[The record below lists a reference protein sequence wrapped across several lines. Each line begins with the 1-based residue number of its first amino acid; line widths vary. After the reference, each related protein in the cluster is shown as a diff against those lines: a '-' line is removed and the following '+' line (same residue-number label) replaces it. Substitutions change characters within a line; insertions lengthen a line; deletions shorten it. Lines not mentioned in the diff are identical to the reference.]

1 MKKINTRKA
10 LNPAYR
16 KHKPLRKEVTTF
28 IEKLNLCIEAV
39 KLSDEK
45 GESEEHIKSHFKD
58 FFTNT
63 FYKENYINT
72 KERID
77 LAIYLD
83 NTAKS
88 DIGVIIEAKKPSNKA
103 EFISENNLNK
113 KALQELLLYY
123 LRERLDGK
131 NNNIKHLIATN
142 GYEWFL
148 FKAEDFYNYFYKNKA
163 LIKEYEAFRDGLK
176 DTTKNELFYSEI
188 AKKYIEEVKEELPF
202 VHLDFS
208 TVNLNSLDDNKLN
221 TYFKIFSN
229 VHLLGHSFGNDSNQ
243 LNKNFYHELLH
254 IIGLEE
260 VTDSGKKVI
269 QRKGD
274 KTRDYA
280 SLLENTI
287 FTLED
292 KDYLRKVNS
301 IESQENKAFNVGLEL
316 CLTWINRILFL
327 KLLES
332 QLATYHKGAKEYK
345 FLNSSFING
354 FDALNDLFFSALA
367 KPYNER
373 HDKFS
378 ETYKYIPYLNS
389 SLFSVEDGSIE
400 DLTFRISALKDDEMT
415 VHPSTVLKDSNGK
428 KLKGKLTTLDYLF
441 KFLDA
446 YDFATDGTEGIID
459 GQETKTLINAS
470 VLGLIFEKI
479 NGYKDGSFYTPGYI
493 TMYMCKETIRTAVT
507 QKFKEQEN
515 KTIEN
520 FDEVKAYSSK
530 FFKPEDTKRLNT
542 LINSLRICDP
552 AVGSG
557 HFLVSAL
564 NELIVIKN
572 ELGILVDEK
581 GVSLR
586 VDIQIENDELYI
598 SDANGNLFEYNPN
611 DAESTRIQKTLFE
624 EKQTLIE
631 NCLFGVDIN
640 PNSVKI
646 CRLRLWIELLKN
658 AYYTEKKQ
666 LHTLPNIDINIK
678 CGNSLISRFDLQD
691 DLKDAF
697 KGKEVKYNFTNYKK
711 AVNDYKNSNSKEE
724 KYQVLEIINEVKNNL
739 KSVFYTTLKENK
751 ELSNYRGQLINLQ
764 TANVDLFGTK
774 LSKSKV
780 EIEERRLKQLIS
792 LQEEKV
798 KEIASNAIYKN
809 AFEWRFEF
817 PEVLD
822 DNGKYI
828 GFDVVIGN
836 PPYIYNRDL
845 PKIDRDF
852 YQLKYLVADDLYHY
866 FTNEAISIAKTYG
879 VISYIT
885 PNTYFTLS
893 TKEKYRETLLKYDKL
908 KITYSG
914 FVFEDAY
921 VEAQIFS
928 LIKNNTNELSDV
940 IFVKNPND
948 YIIYEELKGNYNLF
962 KNNFLKRFF
971 WPNELNIN
979 IHNKINLK
987 FEYDNFKNVLLGK
1000 KTNISELITNYRSTL
1015 TSNKLTLLGLISE
1028 GEQGLVTGNNSK
1040 YIGKIVKNDEEI
1052 YQIDIEFLKILNK
1065 YQKNNISLIEF
1076 QKNKEYYY
1084 ELAENLKLKEKKPSL
1099 FGKFFNYKSVEINQI
1114 KSYKELSDSDKTF
1127 GGQNDLWLYYNRG
1140 NSEGH
1145 KWHIPYTECIK
1156 WNKKSVKEL
1165 REGKLTNSRWQGETF
1180 YNACGFG
1187 WVDYFTDKIKA
1198 FYIEEGVYSKN
1209 IVKFHNVINISDMY
1223 IVALLNSKFIS
1234 YYIKNFVTATH
1245 TLQIND
1251 GRLIPII
1258 IPDKSVE
1265 KLIIEKVDLI
1275 INSKRNNSNFDST
1288 DVEREIDS
1296 LVYKL
1301 YGLTKEEIE
1310 IVENS

>member
-1 MKKINTRKA
+1 MNKINTRKA

-16 KHKPLRKEVTTF
+16 KHKPLRNEVTSF
-28 IEKLNLCIEAV
+28 IQKLNECIAAV
-39 KLSDEK
+39 KVSDEN

-63 FYKENYINT
+63 FYKDNYINT
-72 KERID
+72 KDRID

-176 DTTKNELFYSEI
+176 DTTKNELFYTEI

-208 TVNLNSLDDNKLN
+208 TVNLNALDDNKLN

-260 VTDSGKKVI
+260 VADGGKKVI
-269 QRKGD
+269 QRKD
-274 KTRDYA
+274 TKARDYA

-292 KDYLRKVNS
+292 RDYLRNVKSV
-301 IESQENKAFNVGLEL
+301 ENTTDKAFNVGLEL

-332 QLATYHKGAKEYK
+332 QLATYHKGAKEYR
-345 FLNSSFING
+345 FLNSGFING
-354 FDALNDLFFSALA
+354 FDELNNLFFSALA
-367 KPYNER
+367 KNIKDR
-373 HDKFS
+373 HPKYAEKF
-378 ETYKYIPYLNS
+378 KYIPYLNS
-389 SLFSVEDGSIE
+389 SLFERNELESE
-400 DLTFRISALKDDEMT
+400 TFEISALNDDEME
-415 VHPSTVLKDSNGK
+415 VFSSTVLKDANGK
-428 KLKGKLTTLDYLF
+428 KFKGKLTTIDYLF

-446 YDFATDGTEGIID
+446 YDFATDGTEGIVD

-479 NGYKDGSFYTPGYI
+479 NGYKDGSFYTPAYI
-493 TMYMCKETIRTAVT
+493 TMYMCKETIRRAVA

-515 KTIEN
+515 DTIEN
-520 FDEVKAYSSK
+520 FDDVKAYSSK
-530 FFKPEDTKRLNT
+530 FFKVDDSNRFNT

-581 GVSLR
+581 GIPLR
-586 VDIQIENDELYI
+586 VDIQIDNDELYI

-611 DAESTRIQKTLFE
+611 DVESTRIQKTLFE

-678 CGNSLISRFDLQD
+678 CGNSLISRFELQD

-724 KYQVLEIINEVKNNL
+724 KYQVLEIINEVKNNFKSTLTSKILNDFNKEQL
-739 KSVFYTTLKENK
+739 KYNLEQERQNNLLLFGEKIKAADKKVLKELKEKADNK
-751 ELSNYRGQLINLQ
+751 LKEKEDTIN
-764 TANVDLFGTK
+764 
-774 LSKSKV
+774 
-780 EIEERRLKQLIS
+780 
-792 LQEEKV
+792 
-798 KEIASNAIYKN
+798 NAIYNN

-822 DNGKYI
+822 DKGVYI
-828 GFDVVIGN
+828 GFDAVIGN
-836 PPYIYNRDL
+836 PPYLDMREIGAN
-845 PKIDRDF
+845 
-852 YQLKYLVADDLYHY
+852 Q
-866 FTNEAISIAKTYG
+866 
-879 VISYIT
+879 ISYYK
-885 PNTYFTLS
+885 NTYSSSSNRVNLFSLFIEKIFNIKSINGKSSVIVPRNIIRSNEYQKIREFILNRTSLS
-893 TKEKYRETLLKYDKL
+893 SLLSFKL
-908 KITYSG
+908 G
-914 FVFEDAY
+914 VFED
-921 VEAQIFS
+921 VTSEVVI
-928 LIKNNTNELSDV
+928 LILDK
-940 IFVKNPND
+940 
-948 YIIYEELKGNYNLF
+948 NYNEE
-962 KNNFLKRFF
+962 N
-971 WPNELNIN
+971 NIN
-979 IHNKINLK
+979 VYNFNKLIDLNQQPNLIEQKVFKDSIGCRFNIYLNKEKVLLLKKIEVLSIKLVTISETLQGIIAGDEKKYISHEKINEFYEPILR
-987 FEYDNFKNVLLGK
+987 GK
-1000 KTNISELITNYRSTL
+1000 
-1015 TSNKLTLLGLISE
+1015 
-1028 GEQGLVTGNNSK
+1028 
-1040 YIGKIVKNDEEI
+1040 D
-1052 YQIDIEFLKILNK
+1052 IDRYKILP
-1065 YQKNNISLIEF
+1065 F
-1076 QKNKEYYY
+1076 PKEYIYY
-1084 ELAENLKLKEKKPSL
+1084 IEGTKVLTRSRKREN
-1099 FGKFFNYKSVEINQI
+1099 FTV
-1114 KSYKELSDSDKTF
+1114 
-1127 GGQNDLWLYYNRG
+1127 
-1140 NSEGH
+1140 
-1145 KWHIPYTECIK
+1145 
-1156 WNKKSVKEL
+1156 NKKI
-1165 REGKLTNSRWQGETF
+1165 LTQHVSGS
-1180 YNACGFG
+1180 
-1187 WVDYFTDKIKA
+1187 IKA
-1198 FYIEEGVYSKN
+1198 VIDSRKFYYMQTINGTILNDDNYSEE
-1209 IVKFHNVINISDMY
+1209 Y
-1223 IVALLNSKFIS
+1223 IVSLLNSKLLNFYYDNSFNLGAEFTTAVAIENINLLPILPIS
-1234 YYIKNFVTATH
+1234 
-1245 TLQIND
+1245 
-1251 GRLIPII
+1251 
-1258 IPDKSVE
+1258 SE
-1265 KLIIEKVDLI
+1265 KQQPLIEKAVQILALKQENPEADTTTLE
-1275 INSKRNNSNFDST
+1275 K
-1288 DVEREIDS
+1288 EIDAI
-1296 LVYKL
+1296 VYAL
-1301 YGLTKEEIE
+1301 YGLTEEEIA

>member
-208 TVNLNSLDDNKLN
+208 TVNLNTLDDNKLN

-260 VTDSGKKVI
+260 VADGGKKVI
-269 QRKGD
+269 QRKD
-274 KTRDYA
+274 TKARDYA

-292 KDYLRKVNS
+292 RDYLRNVKSV
-301 IESQENKAFNVGLEL
+301 ETTTDKAFNVGLEL

-332 QLATYHKGAKEYK
+332 QLATYHKGAKEYR
-345 FLNSSFING
+345 FLNSNFIDG
-354 FDALNDLFFSALA
+354 FDGLNNLFFSALA
-367 KPYNER
+367 KNTNER
-373 HDKFS
+373 HPKYAEKFQ
-378 ETYKYIPYLNS
+378 YIPYLNS
-389 SLFSVEDGSIE
+389 SLFERNE
-400 DLTFRISALKDDEMT
+400 LETETFEISALNDDEME
-415 VHPSTVLKDSNGK
+415 VFSSTVLKDANGK
-428 KLKGKLTTLDYLF
+428 KFKGKLATLDYLF

-446 YDFATDGTEGIID
+446 YDFATDGTEGIVD

-479 NGYKDGSFYTPGYI
+479 NGYKDGSFYTPAYI
-493 TMYMCKETIRTAVT
+493 TMYMCKETIRRAVA

-515 KTIEN
+515 DTIEN
-520 FDEVKAYSSK
+520 FDDVKAYSSR
-530 FFKPEDTKRLNT
+530 FFKADDSKRFNT

-581 GVSLR
+581 GIPLR
-586 VDIQIENDELYI
+586 VDIQIDNDELYI

-697 KGKEVKYNFTNYKK
+697 KEKEIKYNFS
-711 AVNDYKNSNSKEE
+711 DYKEAVAEYKNTNSKERKQE
-724 KYQVLEIINEVKNNL
+724 ILDIINVVKNNL
-739 KSVFYTTLKENK
+739 KSVFYTTLSENK
-751 ELSNYRGQLINLQ
+751 DLANYRGQLINLQ
-764 TANVDLFGTK
+764 TANIDLFGAK

-780 EIEERRLKQLIS
+780 EIEERRLKLLIKQ
-792 LQEEKV
+792 QEDKV
-798 KEIASNAIYKN
+798 KEITNNTIYKN

-822 DNGKYI
+822 DKGNYL
-828 GFDVVIGN
+828 GFDAIIGN
-836 PPYIYNRDL
+836 PPYIKEYEGKEIFDGLRENEVYQGKMDIWYMFLADGIKLLKEKGNLNFIAPNNWTTNAGASKMRNFMLSNSQFIQLIDFNNYMVFDTASIQTMIMQFVKSKTDNYTFDYRRISSTKPTFEDAINIINNASTTNL
-845 PKIDRDF
+845 EIYEPK
-852 YQLKYLVADDLYHY
+852 
-866 FTNEAISIAKTYG
+866 ISIANFNDKSLTFNSNIYEKILKKILSKSDFLFDEKLEVAQGIVFPQDFINKSSSLKLENKFEIGSG
-879 VISYIT
+879 VFGLNDDEKNNLNLDNNELKLIK
-885 PNTYFTLS
+885 PYFTS
-893 TKEKYRETLLKYDKL
+893 EQFSRYYANKQNKL
-908 KITYSG
+908 W
-914 FVFEDAY
+914 
-921 VEAQIFS
+921 
-928 LIKNNTNELSDV
+928 LIYTSSK
-940 IFVKNPND
+940 
-948 YIIYEELKGNYNLF
+948 F
-962 KNNFLKRFF
+962 KNADKILPYPNIKKHLDQFQDIITSDNKPYGLHRTRDERFF
-971 WPNELNIN
+971 IGEKIIVQRKCPNKPVFTYTDFDTYVSATFYVI
-979 IHNKINLK
+979 
-987 FEYDNFKNVLLGK
+987 
-1000 KTNISELITNYRSTL
+1000 KTNRLNQKFL
-1015 TSNKLTLLGLISE
+1015 VGLL
-1028 GEQGLVTGNNSK
+1028 NSR
-1040 YIGKIVKNDEEI
+1040 
-1052 YQIDIEFLKILNK
+1052 
-1065 YQKNNISLIEF
+1065 LIEF
-1076 QKNKEYYY
+1076 WLKNKGKMQGNNFQ
-1084 ELAENLKLKEKKPSL
+1084 LDKEPL
-1099 FGKFFNYKSVEINQI
+1099 VNIPLIN
-1114 KSYKELSDSDKTF
+1114 
-1127 GGQNDLWLYYNRG
+1127 
-1140 NSEGH
+1140 
-1145 KWHIPYTECIK
+1145 
-1156 WNKKSVKEL
+1156 
-1165 REGKLTNSRWQGETF
+1165 
-1180 YNACGFG
+1180 A
-1187 WVDYFTDKIKA
+1187 
-1198 FYIEEGVYSKN
+1198 
-1209 IVKFHNVINISDMY
+1209 
-1223 IVALLNSKFIS
+1223 
-1234 YYIKNFVTATH
+1234 
-1245 TLQIND
+1245 
-1251 GRLIPII
+1251 
-1258 IPDKSVE
+1258 VE
-1265 KLIIEKVDLI
+1265 KIQLEFATKVDQILALKQE
-1275 INSKRNNSNFDST
+1275 NPEADTTTLEK
-1288 DVEREIDS
+1288 EIDAM
-1296 LVYKL
+1296 VYKL
-1301 YGLTKEEIE
+1301 YGLNEEEIN

>member
-1 MKKINTRKA
+1 MSKINTRKA

-16 KHKPLRKEVTTF
+16 KHKPLRNDVTTF
-28 IEKLNLCIEAV
+28 IQNLKNCIEAV
-39 KLSDEK
+39 KLSDEN

-63 FYKENYINT
+63 FYKDNYINT
-72 KERID
+72 KDRID

-176 DTTKNELFYSEI
+176 DTTKNELFYAEI

-208 TVNLNSLDDNKLN
+208 TVNLNTLDDNKLN

-229 VHLLGHSFGNDSNQ
+229 VHLLGHSFGNDSNH

-260 VTDSGKKVI
+260 VADGGKKVI
-269 QRKGD
+269 QRKD
-274 KTRDYA
+274 TKVRDYA

-292 KDYLRKVNS
+292 RDYLRNVKSV
-301 IESQENKAFNVGLEL
+301 ENTTDKAFNVGLEL

-332 QLATYHKGAKEYK
+332 QLATYHKGAKEYR
-345 FLNSSFING
+345 FLNSGFING
-354 FDALNDLFFSALA
+354 FDELNNLFFSALA
-367 KPYNER
+367 KNIKDR
-373 HDKFS
+373 HPKYAEKF
-378 ETYKYIPYLNS
+378 KYIPYLNS
-389 SLFSVEDGSIE
+389 SLFERNE
-400 DLTFRISALKDDEMT
+400 LETETFEISALNDDEME
-415 VHPSTVLKDSNGK
+415 VFSSTVLKDANGK
-428 KLKGKLTTLDYLF
+428 KFKGKLTTIDYLF

-446 YDFATDGTEGIID
+446 YDFATDGTEGIVD

-479 NGYKDGSFYTPGYI
+479 NGYKDGSFYTPAYI
-493 TMYMCKETIRTAVT
+493 TMYMCKETIRRAVA

-515 KTIEN
+515 DTIEN
-520 FDEVKAYSSK
+520 FDDVKAYSSR
-530 FFKPEDTKRLNT
+530 FFKADDSKRFNT

-581 GVSLR
+581 GIPLR
-586 VDIQIENDELYI
+586 VDIQIDNDELYI

-697 KGKEVKYNFTNYKK
+697 KGKDVQYNFTNYKK

-724 KYQVLEIINEVKNNL
+724 KYQVLEIINEVKNNFKSTLTSKVLNDYNKEQL
-739 KSVFYTTLKENK
+739 KYNIELERQNNLLLFEEKIKAADKKVLKEFK
-751 ELSNYRGQLINLQ
+751 EKADKALKEKEGIIN
-764 TANVDLFGTK
+764 
-774 LSKSKV
+774 
-780 EIEERRLKQLIS
+780 
-792 LQEEKV
+792 
-798 KEIASNAIYKN
+798 NAIYNN

-822 DNGKYI
+822 DKGNYL
-828 GFDVVIGN
+828 GFDAIIGN
-836 PPYIYNRDL
+836 PPYIKEYEGKEIFDGLRENEVYQGKMDIWYMFLADGIKLLKEKGNLNFIAPNNWTTNAGASKMRNFMLSNSQFIQLIDFNNYMVFDTASIQTMIMQFVKSKKDNYTFDYRRISSTKPTFEDAINIINNTSTPNL
-845 PKIDRDF
+845 EIYEPKINIANFNDKNLTFNSNIYEKILEKISSKSNLNLESNEVANGIHPHHDFLNKKLALLLDNKFKVGTGVFGLNEEEKDNLKLDNNELELVKPYFTSQQFSRYYASKQNKLWLIYTSSKFKNADEILPYPNIKKHLDQFQDIITSDNKPYGLHRTRDERFFIGEKIIVQRKCPNKPVFTYTDFDTYVSATF
-852 YQLKYLVADDLYHY
+852 YVIKTNRLNQKYLV
-866 FTNEAISIAKTYG
+866 S
-879 VISYIT
+879 
-885 PNTYFTLS
+885 
-893 TKEKYRETLLKYDKL
+893 
-908 KITYSG
+908 
-914 FVFEDAY
+914 
-921 VEAQIFS
+921 
-928 LIKNNTNELSDV
+928 
-940 IFVKNPND
+940 
-948 YIIYEELKGNYNLF
+948 
-962 KNNFLKRFF
+962 
-971 WPNELNIN
+971 
-979 IHNKINLK
+979 
-987 FEYDNFKNVLLGK
+987 
-1000 KTNISELITNYRSTL
+1000 
-1015 TSNKLTLLGLISE
+1015 
-1028 GEQGLVTGNNSK
+1028 
-1040 YIGKIVKNDEEI
+1040 
-1052 YQIDIEFLKILNK
+1052 
-1065 YQKNNISLIEF
+1065 
-1076 QKNKEYYY
+1076 
-1084 ELAENLKLKEKKPSL
+1084 
-1099 FGKFFNYKSVEINQI
+1099 
-1114 KSYKELSDSDKTF
+1114 
-1127 GGQNDLWLYYNRG
+1127 
-1140 NSEGH
+1140 
-1145 KWHIPYTECIK
+1145 
-1156 WNKKSVKEL
+1156 
-1165 REGKLTNSRWQGETF
+1165 
-1180 YNACGFG
+1180 
-1187 WVDYFTDKIKA
+1187 
-1198 FYIEEGVYSKN
+1198 
-1209 IVKFHNVINISDMY
+1209 
-1223 IVALLNSKFIS
+1223 LLNS
-1234 YYIKNFVTATH
+1234 
-1245 TLQIND
+1245 
-1251 GRLIPII
+1251 RLIVFWLKNKGKMQGNNFQLDKEPLVN
-1258 IPDKSVE
+1258 IP
-1265 KLIIEKVDLI
+1265 LINAEENIQLSLSNKVDQILALKQD
-1275 INSKRNNSNFDST
+1275 NPEADTTTLEK
-1288 DVEREIDS
+1288 EIDS
-1296 LVYKL
+1296 MVYEL
-1301 YGLTKEEIE
+1301 YGLTEEEII